1 MGFSEFMV
9 RRISASQLRN
19 KIRQAKQK
27 QRQALNK
34 YNQAVRQNKQ
44 KMRTAV
50 NKHNSVVNDYN
61 RKVRAHNV
69 RVRANRTRLSRLISQ
84 LNSQK
89 TVTTKYVVY
98 RTSVES
104 LHDTFRR
111 FENQLD
117 SNQIGPEYNRFVDL
131 AERETANSV
140 DVANRLFGNSLNT
153 TDDGID
159 NLQNADLGDKLR
171 KISPDLDDRW
181 QGAVFSLNPKNPDA
195 ARHFCTSARELF
207 TQILEI
213 TASDTDVFAA
223 LPSADKTDRGNATRR
238 SKIKFLLH
246 RQGMLEETLENFVE
260 TNIENVVQ
268 LFRVFNDGT
277 HGSVGT
283 FGLSQLTAIKKRVED
298 GITFLTEI
306 IGIV

>member
-1 MGFSEFMV
+1 MV

-19 KIRQAKQK
+19 KIRQAQQK

-34 YNQAVRQNKQ
+34 YNQAVRQRNQ
-44 KMRTAV
+44 KVRTAV
-50 NKHNSVVNDYN
+50 NKYNSVVNRYN
-61 RKVRAHNV
+61 QEVRAHNA
-69 RVRANRTRLSRLISQ
+69 RVRANRTRLSHLTSR
-84 LNSQK
+84 LNSQR
-89 TVTTKYVVY
+89 TVTTRYTAY
-98 RTSVES
+98 RTSVQS
-104 LHDTFRR
+104 LHHTFRQ
-111 FENQLD
+111 FENRLD

-140 DVANRLFGNSLNT
+140 DVANRLFGNEPDV
-153 TDDGID
+153 TDGVDG
-159 NLQNADLGDKLR
+159 LQDAALGDKLR

-213 TASDTDVFAA
+213 TASDADVFAA
-223 LPSADKTDRGNATRR
+223 LPCADKTQRGNATRR

-246 RQGMLEETLENFVE
+246 RRGMLEETLEDFVE
-260 TNIENVVQ
+260 TNMENVVQ

-277 HGSVGT
+277 HGSAGT
-283 FGLSQLTAIKKRVED
+283 FGSSQLTAIKKRVED

-306 IGIV
+306 IEIA